1 MDGGS
6 LADID
11 DPPDAFRCLPQDTLT
26 NNGLKCGSEDISVNN
41 ESVGRL
47 SSVDAPEQDLF
58 NVGAGGLQPDINET
72 TGDVPTLHASPS
84 ISSQK
89 KKIMSTEKNS
99 SNRAARSAALPSRPR
114 PQKTESSY
122 SNQSNYDTVNGK
134 NNAFNAFGDYISF
147 FFQKAKVYEQE
158 LERQDESKR
167 DLLDKFR
174 HGTLSRRILTPTFAE
189 EEGVF
194 DESEDDTF
202 DDDFNDDDP
211 ARNMDSFRSSTIP
224 SETLEAL
231 AAVEAMSSFREFKD
245 VKQQLRHSFHCDDGD
260 RVQMKQKVKD
270 EASTDMSSEEW
281 KKQWKRFVL
290 EKKKTKFDDVAIQ
303 VNAVFC
309 FYILF
314 SISMETSDLNV
325 LKLCIEYIPPVERR

>member
-1 MDGGS
+1 MITDGG
-6 LADID
+6 A
-11 DPPDAFRCLPQDTLT
+11 PPDAFIPQDTLT

-41 ESVGRL
+41 ESAGRL

-89 KKIMSTEKNS
+89 KKIMSSEIKS
-99 SNRAARSAALPSRPR
+99 SDRAARSAAPPSRPR

-122 SNQSNYDTVNGK
+122 SNQSNYDTGNGK
-134 NNAFNAFGDYISF
+134 NNAFNAFGEYISF
-147 FFQKAKVYEQE
+147 FLQRAKVYEQE

-167 DLLDKFR
+167 DVLNKFR
-174 HGTLSRRILTPTFAE
+174 HGTLSRRILTPTFADG
-189 EEGVF
+189 EGVF

-202 DDDFNDDDP
+202 DDDLKDDDP
-211 ARNMDSFRSSTIP
+211 ANNTDTFRSSTRIP

-314 SISMETSDLNV
+314 SIEMETSDLNV